1 MFLCASSAESSGQSS
16 VEPPGKPGRLAELC
30 NALQES
36 AYVPEYFHSSGQET
50 ASKIQVTDY
59 NEGWFLTY
67 LSNKIT
73 ISGFTLNTDPIHMLT
88 LLFSLL
94 EFNYIF

>member
-1 MFLCASSAESSGQSS
+1 M
-16 VEPPGKPGRLAELC
+16 ELC
-30 NALQES
+30 NTLQES
-36 AYVPEYFHSSGQET
+36 HYVPEYFHSSGQKT

-73 ISGFTLNTDPIHMLT
+73 VGGFTLNTDHIHILT

>member
-1 MFLCASSAESSGQSS
+1 VFLCASSAESSRQNS
-16 VEPPGKPGRLAELC
+16 VEPSGKPGRLAELC

-36 AYVPEYFHSSGQET
+36 EYIPEYFHSSGQET
-50 ASKIQVTDY
+50 ASKIQVTDC

-73 ISGFTLNTDPIHMLT
+73 ISGFILNTDTFHMLT
-88 LLFSLL
+88 LLFSLI

>member
-1 MFLCASSAESSGQSS
+1 MFLCASSAESSRQSS
-16 VEPPGKPGRLAELC
+16 VEPPGKPGHLAELC
-30 NALQES
+30 NALQKSE
-36 AYVPEYFHSSGQET
+36 YVSEYFHSSGQET
-50 ASKIQVTDY
+50 VSKIQVTDY

-73 ISGFTLNTDPIHMLT
+73 ISGFTLNTGPIHMPT
-88 LLFSLL
+88 LLFNFL